1 MKVRSNNNF
10 KPNNSSNK
18 CPKRE
23 WYDTWLDAV
32 NEKVLYLQLCI
43 KAYEVYFY
51 NNKGK
56 LQYLYFQQNTLI
68 KLSKA
73 QISEMNYNMAQ
84 ETTWHLRSPLDFPA
98 QYTTIMEQNLLNLE
112 FSENSKSL
120 IFKVIL
126 INHPSCSKHY
136 Q

>member
-1 MKVRSNNNF
+1 MQVRSNNNF

-68 KLSKA
+68 KVNVVNHFLCIK
-73 QISEMNYNMAQ
+73 
-84 ETTWHLRSPLDFPA
+84 T
-98 QYTTIMEQNLLNLE
+98 NLFAWKCFIL
-112 FSENSKSL
+112 FKS
-120 IFKVIL
+120 
-126 INHPSCSKHY
+126 
-136 Q
+136 